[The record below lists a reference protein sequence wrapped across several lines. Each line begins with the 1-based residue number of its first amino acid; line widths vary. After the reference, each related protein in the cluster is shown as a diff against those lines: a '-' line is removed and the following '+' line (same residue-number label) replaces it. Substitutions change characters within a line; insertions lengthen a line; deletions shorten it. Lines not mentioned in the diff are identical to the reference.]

1 MTCGETGDVLG
12 AELRPGTQ
20 REATNCQKVMI
31 PIGEQVQKHAA
42 DRVIFRLDAGFN
54 SPEVY
59 EDIESAGLFY
69 VTRLKGNNK
78 LKAMAEA
85 YFDGKGCPPNT
96 YGYVELMYQAES
108 WDGPRRV
115 VMVIRPR
122 PAELYEDYFF
132 LLTNLDAETYSGEA
146 LAKMYAMR
154 GKAEKHQGEIKEL
167 INQVMLSST
176 ERPKEHYRGHK
187 IIREQE
193 PETVEERE
201 VRRENA
207 VRLLS
212 VLYAYQI
219 MHIGRC
225 LQHSSAP
232 EVVPNVERSP
242 VTSDTEV
249 HQDTSL
255 KISTETMMVDDTQN
269 TDASTEVDSKLK
281 HTPHM
286 QITTFRLHLLKVGA
300 TLARHSRYVT
310 FSIALSAEQLWI
322 RFWDHL
328 LRLRWHCLPDI

>member
-1 MTCGETGDVLG
+1 MSLEHS
-12 AELRPGTQ
+12 GTQ

-212 VLYAYQI
+212 ALYAYQI

-225 LQHSSAP
+225 LH
-232 EVVPNVERSP
+232 R
-242 VTSDTEV
+242 T
-249 HQDTSL
+249 
-255 KISTETMMVDDTQN
+255 
-269 TDASTEVDSKLK
+269 
-281 HTPHM
+281 
-286 QITTFRLHLLKVGA
+286 RGGA
-300 TLARHSRYVT
+300 QCGA
-310 FSIALSAEQLWI
+310 
-322 RFWDHL
+322 
-328 LRLRWHCLPDI
+328 